1 MAGRFIDDRL
11 GWSASHHLSAPA
23 RSAICRTICAWA
35 PTPPGTRWR
44 DHIHA
49 QWTHFTDPANVQPKV
64 SSLLRRAAQHLR
76 TNPPLD
82 VTLENLNKIIES
94 LEAPLPRKKEQAIRE
109 VFDPDKDDR
118 QAVST
123 DIVERVR
130 ELGLQ
135 PFRAPDALAV
145 YRSRRDSAHRVDG
158 Y

>member
-1 MAGRFIDDRL
+1 MRNGPI
-11 GWSASHHLSAPA
+11 
-23 RSAICRTICAWA
+23 
-35 PTPPGTRWR
+35 
-44 DHIHA
+44 
-49 QWTHFTDPANVQPKV
+49 FTDPANVQPKV

-135 PFRAPDALAV
+135 PFPRA
-145 YRSRRDSAHRVDG
+145 
-158 Y
+158 